1 MTVRKIGLGYQD
13 LTKIIEEQRKEIS
26 LLSGSV
32 EEAKRRKL
40 EYFEETKQLREEMEG
55 LTGTARA
62 AAGGLHSQLEQTK
75 KLKEQ
80 VEILKTKIDAGTI
93 AVDNSNSST
102 KDYTELVEKLTEK
115 FQPLI
120 DSATQQ
126 TTAINKLAESQEESI
141 ELQKDMVA
149 ENLRFTDGLMEAR
162 REIMEITH
170 VTKGMNKSFFQAA
183 SSSRAWTAAS
193 RLLSGTG
200 LWSVQNAVRG
210 VIDVVSIYQTGQEK
224 KIEIS
229 QKATKAM
236 ENYAEAEQKY
246 REEREKLDPA
256 LEAAKAGED
265 ALLKARSASYRLM
278 LQRGIHKDDA
288 LFLIEKELNATDELL
303 KRQKKLITGGRIRQ
317 AIQGKIAALEVK
329 FFKRIGLGTKD
340 MFAQLKESHTKARE
354 AFKSNFGTEREG
366 PLREGESRSQL
377 TSIRDMMRIRQER
390 KGLIGMVPDTREF
403 AKEGGLMNQT
413 RQMHLKNMQ
422 NIISSPFK
430 AMGIVGDDASEEDKE
445 NAKKRRKM
453 LMNIGGIMTGIGPVV
468 MLYKNWG
475 KIGAALSEGFMKI
488 LPSLGFVFAK
498 MKLAMVY
505 FVMGLLA
512 VLLIV
517 ATIKMMWGAMSDY
530 GKLLK
535 DVGLK
540 GMEIGFRMGKLFK
553 ALLKW
558 FGSLWKIIKSA
569 FMGDISG
576 VVDGLTEFIFTSLM
590 LTKELVLTSLS
601 LLATMAVG
609 VFLGFAN
616 WVRKPGHL
624 ADLTKALAQMLAI
637 WWTYALVKYMVVEI
651 AAFVTSLIGII
662 PIAVALLGIAI
673 AAIIVGFKD
682 EIFLFFTSIYDGI
695 VARINELIALT
706 RSKGGNILKGAA
718 AGGVSGAAIGS
729 VIPGVG
735 TVVGAGVGLVGGAII
750 GGAMAEGGITNKSG
764 TFLVGEKGPEL
775 IDLPKGTTVHN
786 NSDTRKMTGNTIN
799 VHVNGRVGANDQE
812 IRDIARKVGRLVS
825 QEINRTTASSTRG
838 M

>member
-1 MTVRKIGLGYQD
+1 MQAFVKY
-13 LTKIIEEQRKEIS
+13 
-26 LLSGSV
+26 
-32 EEAKRRKL
+32 
-40 EYFEETKQLREEMEG
+40 
-55 LTGTARA
+55 
-62 AAGGLHSQLEQTK
+62 
-75 KLKEQ
+75 
-80 VEILKTKIDAGTI
+80 IDAI
-93 AVDNSNSST
+93 AVQRQ
-102 KDYTELVEKLTEK
+102 L
-115 FQPLI
+115 LI
-120 DSATQQ
+120 DVSNAL
-126 TTAINKLAESQEESI
+126 NKLADGQEQVRKESEKTRKMQEKANKAQEESL

-236 ENYAEAEQKY
+236 ENYAEAEKAY
-246 REEREKLDPA
+246 RKEREKLTPA
-256 LEAAKAGED
+256 IEAAKNKEYE
-265 ALLKARSASYRLM
+265 LLEARSASYRLM
-278 LQRGIHKDDA
+278 LQRGIDKDDA
-288 LFLIEKELNATDELL
+288 LFLLEKELEATDELL
-303 KRQKKLITGGRIRQ
+303 RRQKKLITGGRIRQ

-329 FFKRIGLGTKD
+329 FFEKIGLGTKD
-340 MFAQLKESHTKARE
+340 MFAQLKEGHTKARE
-354 AFKSNFGTEREG
+354 AFKSNFGTEIQG
-366 PLREGESRSQL
+366 PTQEDDPRSRLRP
-377 TSIRDMMRIRQER
+377 SIKTMMQERQKR

-403 AKEGGLMNQT
+403 ARKGDLMNQT
-413 RQMHLKNMQ
+413 RQMHLKNMK

-430 AMGIVGDDASEEDKE
+430 AMGIVGDDASKEDKE

-488 LPSLGFVFAK
+488 LPSIGFVFAK

-535 DVGLK
+535 EVGLK

-553 ALLKW
+553 ALFKW
-558 FGSLWKIIKSA
+558 FGALWKIIKSA

-651 AAFVTSLIGII
+651 AAFVTSLIGVI

-673 AAIIVGFKD
+673 AAIIYGFKD

-695 VARINELIALT
+695 INRMEEIKTLLGDKSGKIA
-706 RSKGGNILKGAA
+706 GGAIAGAA
-718 AGGVSGAAIGS
+718 AGATIGT

-735 TVVGAGVGLVGGAII
+735 TAIGAGVGLVGGAII

-799 VHVNGRVGANDQE
+799 VHVNGRVGASDQE